1 MLLQLLV
8 GGIMVGCIYALI
20 ALGFNIIY
28 SASGLMSFVQGEIFM
43 LGAFVAF
50 SLCVILKLPFL
61 LGAVLTLIIMFG
73 FGFLMEKVMIGPI
86 LKKGGGSI
94 HIVLATIG
102 LSIFLQNFA
111 MLVWGTSMFN
121 FPAPLGDES
130 IVIGNVYITP
140 QYILIMVMTLICMVL
155 LYLLMQKTKLGTSL
169 RAATQDPMAAKVM
182 GINVSFTVRL
192 TWALA
197 AVLCAIAGV
206 LLAPVYGVFSRMGAN
221 VATKGFAAAVVGGY
235 GNMYGSIIGGVILGV
250 VETLVAG
257 YFDSAYKDVIS
268 FVVLI
273 IVLITMPTGIL
284 RSKAE

>member
-1 MLLQLLV
+1 
-8 GGIMVGCIYALI
+8 MVGCIYALI

-43 LGAFVAF
+43 LGAFIAF
-50 SLCVILKLPFL
+50 TLTVTLHLPFL
-61 LGAVLTLIIMFG
+61 MGALLTLVIMFG
-73 FGFLMEKVMIGPI
+73 FGFLMERTMIGPI
-86 LKKGGGSI
+86 LRKGGGSI

-111 MLVWGTSMFN
+111 MLVWGTTMFN
-121 FPAPLGDES
+121 FPSPLGDDS
-130 IVIGNVYITP
+130 IMIGNVYVTP
-140 QYILIMVMTLICMVL
+140 QYILIMVVTLICMVL
-155 LYLLMQKTKLGTSL
+155 LYLLMQRTKLGTSL
-169 RAATQDPMAAKVM
+169 RAATQDPMAASVM
-182 GINVSFTVRL
+182 GINVPFTVRL

-197 AVLCAIAGV
+197 AVLCAVAGV

-284 RSKAE
+284 RSKAD